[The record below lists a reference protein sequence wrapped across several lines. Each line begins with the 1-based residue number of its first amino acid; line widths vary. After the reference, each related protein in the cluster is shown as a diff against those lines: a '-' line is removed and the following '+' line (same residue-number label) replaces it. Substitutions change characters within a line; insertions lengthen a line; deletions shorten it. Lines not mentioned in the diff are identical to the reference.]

1 MPRGFV
7 AQTFSSKKGVG
18 SVSSAGISYLLE
30 LYDCP
35 SEILNDETYINAML
49 SEAVVRAKATLLD
62 GVSHQF
68 SPQGVTALALL
79 AESHSSIHTWP
90 ELGYAAVD
98 IFTCGRHAMPAQ
110 ACDYLV
116 QALRAGRH
124 SVQRVERGV
133 GLGTKASQLGAKPVA
148 DSALTAL

>member
-1 MPRGFV
+1 M
-7 AQTFSSKKGVG
+7 
-18 SVSSAGISYLLE
+18 SSAGISYLLE

-35 SEILNDETYINAML
+35 SEILNDETYVNAAL
-49 SEAVVRAKATLLD
+49 REAVVRAKATLLD
-62 GVSHQF
+62 GASHQF
-68 SPQGVTALALL
+68 RPQGVTALALL
-79 AESHSSIHTWP
+79 AESHISVHTWP

-116 QALRAGRH
+116 KALRAGRH

-133 GLGTKASQLGAKPVA
+133 GLGTKASQLGTKPVA
-148 DSALTAL
+148 ETVLTAL